1 MFEKRSVIYWI
12 QRLSPAKL
20 LLLFYFLAIIFS
32 TTILM
37 FPFVYKENEFVPF
50 IDVLFTAVSTLTVTG
65 LSTISIGDTFTTPGL
80 IMLTII
86 MHLGAVGIMAVSTS
100 IWLLLGKRIGL
111 AERRLIMQDQNQT
124 SFGGMVSFIK
134 QIVLAIVIVEIIGI
148 LILGTYFLR
157 YFNDVS
163 EAYFNGFFMTIT
175 ALSNQGFSLDD
186 HSLAM
191 YHHDYFIQTIV
202 MCLIIFGAIGFPVIL
217 ELKHFIFK
225 RKKSKLMF
233 RFSLFTKVTTIT
245 FGILISLGT
254 IFIYLFDINGF
265 FKDKGWHEGLFYALF
280 QSVTT
285 RSAGLSTMDISLL
298 SDTNHLFISFLM
310 FIGASPSS
318 AGGGIR
324 TTTLALVIIFLITY
338 AKGGERLKLFKREIY
353 DADLLKAVMVTI
365 MAIVLVFISLLIITL
380 IEPYSLEAL
389 LVEVTSAFGTVGLSL
404 GITSELSIISK
415 CLLMVLMFIGRV
427 GVVTFLFSFRN
438 NARPEANI
446 GYPKE
451 RIIIG

>member
-1 MFEKRSVIYWI
+1 FIVVLVFFFFSSRRRHTRSKRDWS
-12 QRLSPAKL
+12 S
-20 LLLFYFLAIIFS
+20 
-32 TTILM
+32 
-37 FPFVYKENEFVPF
+37 
-50 IDVLFTAVSTLTVTG
+50 DVCS
-65 LSTISIGDTFTTPGL
+65 SD
-80 IMLTII
+80 
-86 MHLGAVGIMAVSTS
+86 
-100 IWLLLGKRIGL
+100 
-111 AERRLIMQDQNQT
+111 
-124 SFGGMVSFIK
+124 
-134 QIVLAIVIVEIIGI
+134 
-148 LILGTYFLR
+148 
-157 YFNDVS
+157 
-163 EAYFNGFFMTIT
+163 
-175 ALSNQGFSLDD
+175 
-186 HSLAM
+186 
-191 YHHDYFIQTIV
+191 
-202 MCLIIFGAIGFPVIL
+202 L

-233 RFSLFTKVTTIT
+233 RFSLFTKVTTII

-265 FKDKGWHEGLFYALF
+265 FKDKVWHEGLFYALF

-285 RSAGLSTMDISLL
+285 RSAGLSTMDISLI
-298 SDTNHLFISFLM
+298 SDNIHLFISFLM

-324 TTTLALVIIFLITY
+324 TTTLALVIIFLIIY

-427 GVVTFLFSFRN
+427 VVVTFLFSFRN